1 MVGADEIK
9 KGKKEW
15 GVILN
20 GVSRKASQ
28 RRLHKVAES
37 RPEGGEGDVS

>member
-1 MVGADEIK
+1 MVGADEEIK

-28 RRLHKVAES
+28 RRGS
-37 RPEGGEGDVS
+37 